1 TALLDKVD
9 DPVGDYP
16 GLARA
21 SARKHEDRPILDLDG
36 LYLLLI
42 EAAGCRAM
50 QHLFDQR
57 LYCFELRGLGRPHHL
72 EERHFQIGL
81 NGASLSHPCQC
92 YLFAFRLAGSDAV
105 NQQVDLN
112 VAGQQIQ
119 YRLRDANVSFDSTD
133 DHLLYV
139 LGIEPAL
146 EVPRSARTEAHFFYY
161 RGI

>member
-1 TALLDKVD
+1 
-9 DPVGDYP
+9 
-16 GLARA
+16 
-21 SARKHEDRPILDLDG
+21 
-36 LYLLLI
+36 
-42 EAAGCRAM
+42 
-50 QHLFDQR
+50 
-57 LYCFELRGLGRPHHL
+57 
-72 EERHFQIGL
+72 
-81 NGASLSHPCQC
+81 ASLSHPCQR

-161 RGI
+161 RGIRMQVRYDLVGGMFQALRILLGDDHRYLQHPCALDRQRDPAGDLREVRYYGPERFLHVDYGKSRVFAR